1 MYKRILIANR
11 ADCARRLIRACHRLG
26 IEAVLISARDEPSSL
41 AAVDA
46 DNVCYAGM
54 SRDAYANED
63 NILDIAREF
72 GCEAILPGWGFLS
85 ESYRFARRVRLAGL
99 DFIGPGEAHMQIF
112 GDKAATLDALVP
124 LLKTEN
130 IYASAPKDIGKL
142 LSLCDQKSAWMLKG
156 RYGGGGKSVFLHR
169 NVSEL
174 KKHLN
179 AIRQRNEAS
188 LYYVEKAVPD
198 AQHIEFQVFGCGK
211 AGARI
216 IGIRDCSQQKNH
228 QEWFEYNLNPSDS
241 EGLSDLSDRIA
252 AAFSALGC
260 EGWATVEFLR
270 DRDGRYHLLE
280 VNPRLQVEHGVTE
293 MSAGIDLVASA
304 IKWSCHREFDLEP
317 SYCGVAA
324 EFRLYAQSAGKI
336 REIGFGGYD
345 WPDHAYADNPD
356 YRLETGYAPGDSIS
370 CVYDGCL
377 ARFIARDID
386 YPSALRKLRQ
396 WLAPFH
402 CAGIETNLNDL
413 ALLAQR

>member
-11 ADCARRLIRACHRLG
+11 SDCARRLIRACHRLG

-63 NILDIAREF
+63 NIIDIGREF

-130 IYASAPKDIGKL
+130 IYASAPKDIDKL
-142 LSLCDQKSAWMLKG
+142 LSLCDRESAWMLKG
-156 RYGGGGKSVFLHR
+156 RYGGGGKSVFWHH
-169 NVSEL
+169 NMSEL
-174 KKHLN
+174 KDHLN
-179 AIRQRNEAS
+179 AIRNRNETS
-188 LYYVEKAVPD
+188 LYYIEKAVPD
-198 AQHIEFQVFGCGK
+198 ARHIEFQVFGCGK
-211 AGARI
+211 AGAHL
-216 IGIRDCSQQKNH
+216 IGIRDCSCQKNQQK
-228 QEWFEYNLNPSDS
+228 WFEYHLNPNES
-241 EGLSDLSDRIA
+241 EGLSELSDRIC
-252 AAFSALGC
+252 AAFSRLNF

-270 DRDGRYHLLE
+270 DRNGRFHLLE

-304 IKWSCHREFDLEP
+304 IKWSCRREIDLEP
-317 SYCGVAA
+317 SYRGVAA

-336 REIGFGGYD
+336 REIGFYDYD
-345 WPDHAYADNPD
+345 WPDHAFTDNPD

-370 CVYDGCL
+370 GVYDGCL
-377 ARFIARDID
+377 ARFIARDSD
-386 YPSALRKLRQ
+386 YPSAWFKLRK
-396 WLAPFH
+396 WLATFR

-413 ALLAQR
+413 ALADPQ